1 MPMVFVTG
9 GVRSGKSAYAEQFVH
24 RLGPQLNCNRYVY
37 VATGVATDNEMK
49 KRINR
54 HREDREQA
62 EHHWYTMEAPYSIA
76 EALQNLQLGDIV
88 LWDCLTT
95 WLTNCLYEGYDR
107 GTPCVAIPGCVD
119 VKIARMKASVSEV
132 NAKGIALVIVS
143 NELQDELP
151 YPDGET
157 ELYRRYLGELHQWFV
172 SQAKEVYE
180 LDYGLIKKWK

>member
-1 MPMVFVTG
+1 MRV
-9 GVRSGKSAYAEQFVH
+9 
-24 RLGPQLNCNRYVY
+24 C
-37 VATGVATDNEMK
+37 
-49 KRINR
+49 
-54 HREDREQA
+54 
-62 EHHWYTMEAPYSIA
+62 
-76 EALQNLQLGDIV
+76 
-88 LWDCLTT
+88 
-95 WLTNCLYEGYDR
+95 
-107 GTPCVAIPGCVD
+107 
-119 VKIARMKASVSEV
+119 EV